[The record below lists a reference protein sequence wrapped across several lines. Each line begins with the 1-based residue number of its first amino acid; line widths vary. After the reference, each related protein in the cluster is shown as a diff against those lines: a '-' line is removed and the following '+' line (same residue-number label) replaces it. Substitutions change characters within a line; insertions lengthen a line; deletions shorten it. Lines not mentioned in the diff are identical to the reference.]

1 MAGLLAVMVASLA
14 SSVTSYSMGAPD
26 AACRAMTPGHQQEP
40 QLGPPP
46 ANLTFSSTWV
56 RPGEML
62 GVKLQVVNRLLT
74 DFFKK
79 KIRSFF
85 LSLHKYSGQ

>member
-26 AACRAMTPGHQQEP
+26 AACRAMTPGHQQQP
-40 QLGPPP
+40 QQGPAP
-46 ANLTFSSTWV
+46 ANLSFSSTWV

-62 GVKLQVVNRLLT
+62 GVKLQVANRLLT
-74 DFFKK
+74 DSFKTDQK
-79 KIRSFF
+79 FF
-85 LSLHKYSGQ
+85 LSLHKCSGQ